1 MACPTITLTG
11 ITAQVWECCRSE
23 ASRLGVTFPV
33 GDRGT
38 VRHPDAEAEYAWDE
52 AGGTLRVT
60 FTRTPSYI
68 RCDMI
73 EARLRE
79 GARRCG
85 AP

>member
-11 ITAQVWECCRSE
+11 ITAPVWECCRRE
-23 ASRLGVTFPV
+23 AGHLGVAFPA

-38 VRHPDAEAEYAWDE
+38 VRHPDAEAEYAWHE
-52 AGGTLRVT
+52 AEGTLQVT
-60 FTRTPSYI
+60 FTRTPPHI

-79 GARRCG
+79 GARRRG